1 MAYTTGST
9 FSLQT
14 GYNIPPLI
22 YPANGM
28 TSSTR
33 TGGIVSSSDP
43 YTANITS
50 SFLTDISNM
59 TITAEQQD
67 LGASTI
73 VTVTSSMQ
81 EGSGGDYLYNLTC
94 AFMGDSLK
102 QSKNYID
109 IIRSSAELT
118 DLRLFVT
125 NWYNETVNY
134 TSSGFYFINYKTNS
148 IPRHI

>member
-14 GYNIPPLI
+14 GYNLPPLI

-28 TSSTR
+28 MSSTR

-43 YTANITS
+43 YTANIT
-50 SFLTDISNM
+50 
-59 TITAEQQD
+59 
-67 LGASTI
+67 
-73 VTVTSSMQ
+73 
-81 EGSGGDYLYNLTC
+81 C
-94 AFMGDSLK
+94 AFMGDTLK
-102 QSKNYID
+102 QSKNYRD

-118 DLRLFVT
+118 DLRTFVT
-125 NWYNETVNY
+125 NWYNKTVNY

>member
-1 MAYTTGST
+1 
-9 FSLQT
+9 
-14 GYNIPPLI
+14 
-22 YPANGM
+22 
-28 TSSTR
+28 
-33 TGGIVSSSDP
+33 
-43 YTANITS
+43 
-50 SFLTDISNM
+50 M

-118 DLRLFVT
+118 DLRTFVT
-125 NWYNETVNY
+125 NWYNKTVNY